1 MSLQTELVRSEGVIG
16 QGEGSSTGSE
26 VSARQNLGLRTQD

>member
-16 QGEGSSTGSE
+16 QDEWSSTGSE
-26 VSARQNLGLRTQD
+26 VTARQNLGLCTQD